1 MQFRVSWVIDIEAD
15 SAEAAAREALRIQRD
30 PDSIATVFTVVATK
44 EGAAVSAQSEQ
55 IDLTETDQRRRRS

>member
-30 PDSIATVFTVVATK
+30 PASIATVFTVEAK
-44 EGAAVSAQSEQ
+44 GEAAWVPAHSEQ
-55 IDLTETDQRRRRS
+55 VDLTEIDNERTRA

>member
-30 PDSIATVFTVVATK
+30 PQSIATVFTVVATK
-44 EGAAVSAQSEQ
+44 EGAALSAQSEQ
-55 IDLTETDQRRRRS
+55 IDLTELDEGRRSA

>member
-44 EGAAVSAQSEQ
+44 EGAALSAQSEQ
-55 IDLTETDQRRRRS
+55 IDLTELDEGRCSA

>member
-30 PDSIATVFTVVATK
+30 PQSIATVFKVVATK

-55 IDLTETDQRRRRS
+55 VDLTETDQRRRRS

>member
-1 MQFRVSWVIDIEAD
+1 MQFRVSWAIDIDAD

-44 EGAAVSAQSEQ
+44 EGAALSAQSEQ
-55 IDLTETDQRRRRS
+55 IDLTELDEGRCSA

>member
-30 PDSIATVFTVVATK
+30 PQSIATVFTVVATK
-44 EGAAVSAQSEQ
+44 EGAAASAQSEQ
-55 IDLTETDQRRRRS
+55 VDLTEIDEQRRRV

>member
-30 PDSIATVFTVVATK
+30 PQSIATVFTVVATK

-55 IDLTETDQRRRRS
+55 VDLTETDQRRRRS